1 MFDECFMLLLALDL
15 CDSGAVM
22 REKSME
28 RHIIQLVHIIAG
40 RVSAREGL
48 GQSSGQ
54 CGDKVKAWPLL
65 DSGCPHHQVGRD

>member
-1 MFDECFMLLLALDL
+1 MFDECFMLCLALEL
-15 CDSGAVM
+15 CDPESIV
-22 REKSME
+22 REKSIE
-28 RHIIQLVHIIAG
+28 HHIIQLVQIAG